1 MGDSS
6 SGTNIRA
13 ECMEMVS
20 GPKKRA
26 VDGADDIG
34 KEAPASKTTAAM
46 RGRATSSVGAYAGMA
61 AARAKLAKEDDD
73 FRSPGEKNK
82 AYVLE
87 FPALRPVTRS
97 RSQGGRSNDK
107 TKDRSPLRE
116 EELVTISDLSDDSCD
131 DPRRQYRRERIEA
144 TNPPLPRPTTEEGT
158 LTHEETDV
166 VECARK
172 AAHTVL
178 AEAAKSSNLNGVVRG
193 NINAACREIIEAMEY
208 LENRRESDELRKL
221 KADNKRMRE
230 QLALLTSETKALR
243 TAFTERNST
252 SQQVTAGANYAP
264 PLAADRVSRP
274 QQEASQVERR
284 KTKAGKRSAS
294 QPEPVQTA
302 NTPNQPKAQTKNQK
316 AQPQAQAK
324 AQAKAQHPKAQP
336 KVQLRAVQS
345 IEAQPST
352 SMTQPATTT
361 QFTWT
366 EVVKKKSKAKE
377 AKKSLQ
383 AEQNTNAKKK
393 PTVIKKLTV
402 PKSAAV
408 MITMKPDTDMTY
420 LAAMQKMTSSLKL
433 ADIGIESVK
442 VRKSATGAR
451 LIEVPGASSARAADD
466 LAERITKVIG
476 DVATVQ
482 RPVKTA
488 DLRITGFDES
498 VTPEDIKTAIVLKGG
513 CSTENVK
520 VENGPGYVAVKWERI
535 VIIAVYFSPRPLFE
549 FEAFLE
555 GLGRVAGRCAP
566 AQVIVMGDLNA
577 KSAAWGSPY
586 TDPKGEVLRD
596 WTLAAGLEVLNQ
608 GNANTCVRRQG
619 GSIVDV
625 TFATP
630 ALATR
635 ILDWR
640 VLEDVETLSD
650 HLYIRMRVLAQP
662 LASQPQNLGRN
673 TGTRFPRW
681 VISQF
686 DPAMAEEAA
695 IIEAWGDPPPDTAGV
710 EVKAMRFR
718 ESLTAVCDAA
728 MPRVRKFPTRQSVY
742 WWSAEIAALR
752 NASNKARRAYTH
764 CRRRRLHTAE
774 EEELLHSALKKAKEA
789 LQTAIVKAKDVAFE
803 EFVGTLNR
811 DPWGRPYKMVRNKM
825 KRAPPHGF
833 LGA

>member
-1 MGDSS
+1 MQRLMRRRRSRTLLLAYMVAPQDVDEALHLEIQAITHTLTHTHTERAPPRDAAPHAAAALAHAAAAGDMVAPQDVDEALHLEIQAITHTLTHTHTPEECGKWGGVERLVIYNERQSEDDDPAHALSGKMGDSS

-252 SQQVTAGANYAP
+252 SQQ
-264 PLAADRVSRP
+264 
-274 QQEASQVERR
+274 QEASQVERR

-520 VENGPGYVAVKWERI
+520 VLRVGNKVA
-535 VIIAVYFSPRPLFE
+535 ST
-549 FEAFLE
+549 
-555 GLGRVAGRCAP
+555 G
-566 AQVIVMGDLNA
+566 LNA
-577 KSAAWGSPY
+577 PKSGRKPQPQPTAGTSRRGDPSSQQEPADREKAAAHQRHKPLLKSKP
-586 TDPKGEVLRD
+586 TPTPPKKPQPRAIKITAPRTAVVVL
-596 WTLAAGLEVLNQ
+596 TLREGAQTTYAALLAKARASIKLADIGLESVKVK
-608 GNANTCVRRQG
+608 TTMT
-619 GSIVDV
+619 GSRLMEMTGEEPEKLADRLADKLRSAIGDQAEITRPTKTADLRISGLDETV
-625 TFATP
+625 T
-630 ALATR
+630 
-635 ILDWR
+635 
-640 VLEDVETLSD
+640 
-650 HLYIRMRVLAQP
+650 Q
-662 LASQPQNLGRN
+662 
-673 TGTRFPRW
+673 
-681 VISQF
+681 
-686 DPAMAEEAA
+686 EEVAAA
-695 IIEAWGDPPPDTAGV
+695 I
-710 EVKAMRFR
+710 
-718 ESLTAVCDAA
+718 AA
-728 MPRVRKFPTRQSVY
+728 RGGCTPSKS
-742 WWSAEIAALR
+742 
-752 NASNKARRAYTH
+752 K
-764 CRRRRLHTAE
+764 
-774 EEELLHSALKKAKEA
+774 
-789 LQTAIVKAKDVAFE
+789 
-803 EFVGTLNR
+803 
-811 DPWGRPYKMVRNKM
+811 
-825 KRAPPHGF
+825 
-833 LGA
+833 LGQ

>member
-252 SQQVTAGANYAP
+252 SQQVTKGLPEGLQEVLENHSRKLFISIGNMINARLEAVEKRLPPEPIMRP

-520 VENGPGYVAVKWERI
+520 V
-535 VIIAVYFSPRPLFE
+535 SPIR
-549 FEAFLE
+549 FLAS
-555 GLGRVAGRCAP
+555 GTGSALIRCPITA
-566 AQVIVMGDLNA
+566 ANA
-577 KSAAWGSPY
+577 
-586 TDPKGEVLRD
+586 L
-596 WTLAAGLEVLNQ
+596 LAAGK
-608 GNANTCVRRQG
+608 
-619 GSIVDV
+619 
-625 TFATP
+625 
-630 ALATR
+630 
-635 ILDWR
+635 ILVGW
-640 VLEDVETLSD
+640 S
-650 HLYIRMRVLAQP
+650 
-662 LASQPQNLGRN
+662 
-673 TGTRFPRW
+673 
-681 VISQF
+681 
-686 DPAMAEEAA
+686 AA
-695 IIEAWGDPPPDTAGV
+695 H
-710 EVKAMRFR
+710 VKALDPMPMRCYRCLGTGHTRALCPSAVDRGDLCFR
-718 ESLTAVCDAA
+718 CSK
-728 MPRVRKFPTRQSVY
+728 PGHK
-742 WWSAEIAALR
+742 SAECQEAPF
-752 NASNKARRAYTH
+752 
-764 CRRRRLHTAE
+764 C
-774 EEELLHSALKKAKEA
+774 SACHHAK
-789 LQTAIVKAKDVAFE
+789 
-803 EFVGTLNR
+803 
-811 DPWGRPYKMVRNKM
+811 RP
-825 KRAPPHGF
+825 AGI
-833 LGA
+833 